1 MERALTENE
10 RLKRAEEIAYRRKYS
25 GEKISIN
32 EKRKRNYIGSKI
44 LLEILILFNIT
55 VIVFGIQNK
64 NEIFSESFLEKINS
78 YGFDIRARLQNFY
91 NSIVSIPEDATVF
104 ENEVKNETENKEQAI
119 VEQTENNQN
128 TLALGGAVEDDIAE
142 TKEEVLSA
150 VETDSSK
157 IKENYDLTRPIAGT
171 VTSIFGIRESSNQKI
186 SGYHTGTD
194 IAANQGTEILSAMS
208 GTVILVSEEGD
219 YGKHIKVQD
228 GDLITLYAHCSEI
241 LVKEGQNVNKGE
253 IIAKVGSTGNS
264 TGPHLHL
271 EIRYQ
276 NRYVNPQEIFEF

>member
-10 RLKRAEEIAYRRKYS
+10 RLKRAEEIAYRRKYPD
-25 GEKISIN
+25 ERISIN
-32 EKRKRNYIGSKI
+32 EKRKKNYIGSKI

-55 VIVFGIQNK
+55 VIVFCMQNK

-78 YGFDIRARLQNFY
+78 YGFDIRACLQNFY

-104 ENEVKNETENKEQAI
+104 ENEVKNETENTEQAI
-119 VEQTENNQN
+119 VEQIENNQN
-128 TLALGGAVEDDIAE
+128 TLALGGAVENVAE

-157 IKENYDLTRPIAGT
+157 IKENYDLTKPISGT
-171 VTSIFGIRESSNQKI
+171 ITSTFGIRESSNQKI

-219 YGKHIKVQD
+219 YGKHVKVQD

-241 LVKEGQNVNKGE
+241 LVKEGQKVNKGE
-253 IIAKVGSTGNS
+253 TIAKVGSTGNS
-264 TGPHLHL
+264 TGPHLHF

>member
-10 RLKRAEEIAYRRKYS
+10 RLKRAEEIAYRRKYPD
-25 GEKISIN
+25 EKISIN
-32 EKRKRNYIGSKI
+32 EKRKKNYIGSKI

-55 VIVFGIQNK
+55 VIVFCMQNK

-78 YGFDIRARLQNFY
+78 YGFDIRACLQNFY

-104 ENEVKNETENKEQAI
+104 ENEVKNETENTEQAI
-119 VEQTENNQN
+119 VGQIEDNQN
-128 TLALGGAVEDDIAE
+128 TLALGGAVENVAE

-157 IKENYDLTRPIAGT
+157 IKENYDLTKPISGT
-171 VTSIFGIRESSNQKI
+171 ITSTFGIRESSNQKI

-219 YGKHIKVQD
+219 YGKHVKVQD

-241 LVKEGQNVNKGE
+241 LVKEGQKVNKGE
-253 IIAKVGSTGNS
+253 TIAKVGSTGNS
-264 TGPHLHL
+264 TGPHLHF

>member
-10 RLKRAEEIAYRRKYS
+10 RLKRAEEIAYRRKYPD
-25 GEKISIN
+25 EKISIN
-32 EKRKRNYIGSKI
+32 EKRKKNYIGSKI

-55 VIVFGIQNK
+55 VIVFCMQNK

-78 YGFDIRARLQNFY
+78 YGFDIRACLQNFY

-104 ENEVKNETENKEQAI
+104 ENEVKNETENTEQAI
-119 VEQTENNQN
+119 VEQIENNQN
-128 TLALGGAVEDDIAE
+128 TLALGGAVEDVAE

-157 IKENYDLTRPIAGT
+157 IKENYDLTKPISGT
-171 VTSIFGIRESSNQKI
+171 ITSTFGIRESSNQKI

-219 YGKHIKVQD
+219 YGKHVKVQD

-241 LVKEGQNVNKGE
+241 LVKEGQKVNKGE
-253 IIAKVGSTGNS
+253 TIAKVGSTGNS
-264 TGPHLHL
+264 TGPHLHF

>member
-1 MERALTENE
+1 M
-10 RLKRAEEIAYRRKYS
+10 KK
-25 GEKISIN
+25 
-32 EKRKRNYIGSKI
+32 YIGSKI

-55 VIVFGIQNK
+55 VIVFCMQNK

-78 YGFDIRARLQNFY
+78 YGFDIRACLQNFY

-104 ENEVKNETENKEQAI
+104 ENEVKNETENTEQAI
-119 VEQTENNQN
+119 VEQIENNQN
-128 TLALGGAVEDDIAE
+128 TLALGGAVENVAE

-157 IKENYDLTRPIAGT
+157 IKENYDLTKPISGT
-171 VTSIFGIRESSNQKI
+171 ITSTFGIRESSNQKI

-219 YGKHIKVQD
+219 YGKHVKVQD

-241 LVKEGQNVNKGE
+241 LVKEGQKVNKGE
-253 IIAKVGSTGNS
+253 TIAKVGSTGNS
-264 TGPHLHL
+264 TGPHLHF

>member
-10 RLKRAEEIAYRRKYS
+10 RLKRAEEIAYRRNYPD
-25 GEKISIN
+25 EKISIN
-32 EKRKRNYIGSKI
+32 EKRKKNYIGSKI

-55 VIVFGIQNK
+55 VIVFCMQNK

-78 YGFDIRARLQNFY
+78 YGFDIRACLQNFY

-104 ENEVKNETENKEQAI
+104 ENEVKNETENTEQAI
-119 VEQTENNQN
+119 VEQIENNQN
-128 TLALGGAVEDDIAE
+128 TLALGGAVEDVAE

-157 IKENYDLTRPIAGT
+157 IKENYDLTKPISGT
-171 VTSIFGIRESSNQKI
+171 ITSTFGIRESSNQKI

-219 YGKHIKVQD
+219 YGKHVKVQD

-241 LVKEGQNVNKGE
+241 LVKEGQKVNKGE
-253 IIAKVGSTGNS
+253 TIAKVGSTGNS
-264 TGPHLHL
+264 TGPHLHF

>member
-10 RLKRAEEIAYRRKYS
+10 RLKRAEEIAYRRKYPD
-25 GEKISIN
+25 EKISIN
-32 EKRKRNYIGSKI
+32 EKRKKNYIGSKI

-55 VIVFGIQNK
+55 VIVFCMQNK

-78 YGFDIRARLQNFY
+78 YGFDIRACLQNFY

-104 ENEVKNETENKEQAI
+104 ENEVKNETENTEQAI
-119 VEQTENNQN
+119 VEQIENNQN
-128 TLALGGAVEDDIAE
+128 TLALGGAVENVAE

-157 IKENYDLTRPIAGT
+157 IKENYDLTKPISGT
-171 VTSIFGIRESSNQKI
+171 ITSTFGIRESSNQKI

-219 YGKHIKVQD
+219 YGKHVKVQD

-241 LVKEGQNVNKGE
+241 LVKEGQKVNKGE
-253 IIAKVGSTGNS
+253 TIAKVGSTGNS
-264 TGPHLHL
+264 TGPHLHF

-276 NRYVNPQEIFEF
+276 NRYVNTQEIFEF

>member
-10 RLKRAEEIAYRRKYS
+10 RLKRAEEIAYRRKYPD
-25 GEKISIN
+25 EKISIN
-32 EKRKRNYIGSKI
+32 EKRKKNYIGSKI

-55 VIVFGIQNK
+55 VIVFCMQNK

-78 YGFDIRARLQNFY
+78 YGYDIRACLQNFY

-104 ENEVKNETENKEQAI
+104 ENEVKNETENTEQAI
-119 VEQTENNQN
+119 VEQIENNQN
-128 TLALGGAVEDDIAE
+128 TLALGGAVENVAE

-157 IKENYDLTRPIAGT
+157 IKENYDLTKPISGT
-171 VTSIFGIRESSNQKI
+171 ITSTFGIRESSNQKI

-219 YGKHIKVQD
+219 YGKHVKVQD

-241 LVKEGQNVNKGE
+241 LVKEGQKVNKGE
-253 IIAKVGSTGNS
+253 TIAKVGSTGNS
-264 TGPHLHL
+264 TGPHLHF

>member
-10 RLKRAEEIAYRRKYS
+10 RLKRAEEIAYRRKYPD
-25 GEKISIN
+25 EKISIN
-32 EKRKRNYIGSKI
+32 EKRKKNYIGSKI

-55 VIVFGIQNK
+55 VIVFCMQNK

-78 YGFDIRARLQNFY
+78 YGFDIRACLQNFY

-104 ENEVKNETENKEQAI
+104 ENEVKNETENTEQAI
-119 VEQTENNQN
+119 VEQIENNQN
-128 TLALGGAVEDDIAE
+128 TLALGGAVENVAE

-157 IKENYDLTRPIAGT
+157 IKENYDLTKPISGT
-171 VTSIFGIRESSNQKI
+171 ITSTFGIRESSNQKI

-219 YGKHIKVQD
+219 YGKHVKVQD

-241 LVKEGQNVNKGE
+241 LVKEGQKVNKGE
-253 IIAKVGSTGNS
+253 TIAKVGSTGNS
-264 TGPHLHL
+264 TGPHLHF

-276 NRYVNPQEIFEF
+276 NRYVNSQEIFEF

>member
-10 RLKRAEEIAYRRKYS
+10 RLKRAEEIAYRRKYPD
-25 GEKISIN
+25 EKISIN
-32 EKRKRNYIGSKI
+32 EKRKKNYIGSKI

-55 VIVFGIQNK
+55 VIVFCMQNK

-78 YGFDIRARLQNFY
+78 YGFDIRACLQNFY

-104 ENEVKNETENKEQAI
+104 ENEVKNETENTEQAI
-119 VEQTENNQN
+119 VEQIENNQN
-128 TLALGGAVEDDIAE
+128 TLALGGAVENVAE

-157 IKENYDLTRPIAGT
+157 IKENYDLTKPISGT
-171 VTSIFGIRESSNQKI
+171 ITSTFGIRESSNQKI

-219 YGKHIKVQD
+219 YGKHVKVQD

-241 LVKEGQNVNKGE
+241 LVKEGQKVNKGE
-253 IIAKVGSTGNS
+253 TIAKVGSTGNS
-264 TGPHLHL
+264 TGPHLHF

>member
-10 RLKRAEEIAYRRKYS
+10 RLKRAEEIAYRRKYPD
-25 GEKISIN
+25 EKISIN
-32 EKRKRNYIGSKI
+32 EKRKKNYIGSKI

-55 VIVFGIQNK
+55 VIVFCMQNK

-78 YGFDIRARLQNFY
+78 YGFDIRACLQNFY

-104 ENEVKNETENKEQAI
+104 ENEVKNETENTEQAI
-119 VEQTENNQN
+119 VEQIENNQN
-128 TLALGGAVEDDIAE
+128 TLALGGAVEDVAE

-157 IKENYDLTRPIAGT
+157 IKENYDLTKPISGT
-171 VTSIFGIRESSNQKI
+171 ITSTFGIRESSNQKI

-219 YGKHIKVQD
+219 YGKHVKVQD

-241 LVKEGQNVNKGE
+241 LVKEGQKVIKGE
-253 IIAKVGSTGNS
+253 TIAKVGSTGNS
-264 TGPHLHL
+264 RGPHLHF